1 MKRFV
6 WRLQRVLDV
15 KAKQEQ
21 IKRAELF
28 EITEKLAETRRILL
42 RRQRILRRIIA
53 EIAENEPQQRLGQ
66 QEFFLKYSATTDE
79 QIRKLKNSISEL
91 ELRQTKKMTELIHV
105 RRFKES
111 LENLRAE
118 VKRRFIEEQEKL
130 EQKVLDEAATM
141 SFVRKNEHARRKRG

>member
-21 IKRAELF
+21 IKKAELF
-28 EITEKLAETRRILL
+28 EITERLAETRRTLL
-42 RRQRILRRIIA
+42 RRQSVLRRIMA

-66 QEFFLKYSATTDE
+66 QEFFLKHSAATDE
-79 QIRKLKNSISEL
+79 QIRKLRDSVSEL
-91 ELRQTKKMTELIHV
+91 ERRQKEKMTELVNV

-111 LENLRAE
+111 LERLRAE
-118 VKRRFIEEQEKL
+118 VRRRFIKEQEKL
-130 EQKVLDEAATM
+130 EQKVLDEGATV
-141 SFVRKNEHARRKRG
+141 SFARKGEQVRW

>member
-28 EITEKLAETRRILL
+28 KITEKLAETRRTLL

-53 EIAENEPQQRLGQ
+53 EIAENQPQQRLGQ
-66 QEFFLKYSATTDE
+66 QEFFLKYSTATDE
-79 QIRKLKNSISEL
+79 QIRRLKDSISEL
-91 ELRQTKKMTELIHV
+91 ECRQKKKMTELINV

-111 LENLRAE
+111 LEKLRAE
-118 VKRRFIEEQEKL
+118 VKRRFIKEQEKL
-130 EQKVLDEAATM
+130 EQKVLDEGATV
-141 SFVRKNEHARRKRG
+141 SFVRKAEQARR